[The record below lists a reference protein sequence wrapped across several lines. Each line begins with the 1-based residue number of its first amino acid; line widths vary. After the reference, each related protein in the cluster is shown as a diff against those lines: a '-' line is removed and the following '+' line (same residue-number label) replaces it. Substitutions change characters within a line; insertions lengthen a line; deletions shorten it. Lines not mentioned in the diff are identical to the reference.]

1 MYIHIY
7 KDINGHFMGISYFMG
22 IFNGNKARL
31 YIYIYIFNEII
42 GCKENMMSYTMI
54 RLIFTL

>member
-31 YIYIYIFNEII
+31 YIYIYL
-42 GCKENMMSYTMI
+42 T
-54 RLIFTL
+54 R

>member
-7 KDINGHFMGISYFMG
+7 KDINDISWAYHISWEYLMGISTP
-22 IFNGNKARL
+22 
-31 YIYIYIFNEII
+31 IYIFNEII
-42 GCKENMMSYTMI
+42 GCKENMMAYTMI